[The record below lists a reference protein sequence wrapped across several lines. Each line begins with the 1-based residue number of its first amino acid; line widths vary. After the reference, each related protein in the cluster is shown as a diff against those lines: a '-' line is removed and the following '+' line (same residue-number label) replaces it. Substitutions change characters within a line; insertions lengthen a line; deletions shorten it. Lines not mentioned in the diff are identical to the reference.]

1 LTAEVFNWTGHVLY
15 CPRTNISA
23 ALARKEAKY
32 TGVYILLGEKDGEPC
47 AYIGE
52 AEEIDTRLKQHVV
65 GKDWWTS
72 VAIVTSSANN
82 LNKAHV
88 KYLESRLVEE
98 AKKLGQIG
106 LENGN
111 IPPRSSLSE
120 SAQSNME
127 SFLSYLMMV
136 LPAIRIDM
144 FVQRSRPSGIHANLE
159 SANSTSSPVATFELI
174 SRKGEYNATAILQ
187 DGEFTVQAGS
197 IARNSWVGEGSFDTS
212 YGRLYRKLFEQGII
226 VVENGQRRF
235 KSSYVFNSPSAASAV
250 VSGRPSNGQIEW
262 RLKGKEVTFQQ
273 WEAEQVG
280 SH

>member
-1 LTAEVFNWTGHVLY
+1 V
-15 CPRTNISA
+15 S
-23 ALARKEAKY
+23 
-32 TGVYILLGEKDGEPC
+32 
-47 AYIGE
+47 
-52 AEEIDTRLKQHVV
+52 
-65 GKDWWTS
+65 KDWWTS

-98 AKKLGQIG
+98 AKKLGQIN

-144 FVQRSRPSGIHANLE
+144 FIQRSRPSGIHSVLA
-159 SANSTSSPVATFELI
+159 STSGTNSPVATFELN
-174 SRKGEYNATAILQ
+174 SRKGEYKATAILQ

-197 IARNSWVGEGSFDTS
+197 IARNNWVGEGSLDTS
-212 YGRLYRKLFEQGII
+212 YARLYKKLFEQGII
-226 VVENGQRRF
+226 VAENGQRKF
-235 KSSYVFNSPSAASAV
+235 TSSYVFKSPSAASAV

-262 RLKGKEVTFQQ
+262 RLKGSGITFQE
-273 WEAEQVG
+273 WEAEQVDTVIDG
-280 SH
+280 GVN